1 MNLPITKKNTFL
13 IKWFLFQELKNDNN
27 IKNLLKEFRP
37 SIEKIRVS
45 DSGFDLGT

>member
-13 IKWFLFQELKNDNN
+13 IKWVLFQELKNDN
-27 IKNLLKEFRP
+27 IKNLLKELRP
-37 SIEKIRVS
+37 SVEKIRVS